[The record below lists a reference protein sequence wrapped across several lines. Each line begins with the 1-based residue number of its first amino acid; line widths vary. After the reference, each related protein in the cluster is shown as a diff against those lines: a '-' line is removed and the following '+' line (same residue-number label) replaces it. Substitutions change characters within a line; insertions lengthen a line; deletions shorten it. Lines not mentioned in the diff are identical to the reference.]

1 MKNLPSGFGIK
12 QVVLALEARPDGT
25 PEGRCKKSGGGL
37 PGKEH
42 MVDVV
47 LFAMVIASA
56 VSLVVVSPRQAQQE
70 TLRAMRNYEDV
81 LALPA
86 CGPDED
92 SKGTDAPVEFR
103 S

>member
-12 QVVLALEARPDGT
+12 QIVTALEARPDGT
-25 PEGRCKKSGGGL
+25 PKGRCKKSGGL

-42 MVDVV
+42 MVDLV

-70 TLRAMRNYEDV
+70 TLRALRNYEDM
-81 LALPA
+81 LALHA
-86 CGPDED
+86 YGPDED
-92 SKGTDAPVEFR
+92 SKVADAPAEFR